1 MSDAAQTV
9 TPSNPFIQLWD
20 DVVAEGKKDLAALET
35 LAIDIGDEVVA
46 DIEDVFRVG
55 APLAV
60 SAIIAE
66 APKVISGSE
75 KFGNAVASVTQSLET
90 SNLGTIV
97 VADVQSLVQ
106 TAYTGLTKIASG
118 A

>member
-1 MSDAAQTV
+1 MSGAKNPT
-9 TPSNPFIQLWD
+9 TPSNPFVQLWN
-20 DVVAEGKKDLAALET
+20 DVVAEGKKDLAALKA
-35 LAIDIGDEVVA
+35 LAVDVGDEIVV

-60 SAIIAE
+60 AAIIAE

-75 KFGNAVASVTQSLET
+75 KFGNAVTSVTQSLET
-90 SNLGTIV
+90 SNLGTII

-106 TAYTGLTKIASG
+106 TAFTGLTKIASG
-118 A
+118 G